1 MQDGTPF
8 EAEYWTTKGTVG
20 FNVVL
25 PIKEFPKRN
34 DEKNS
39 INQVDEKTASREA
52 EEGSITQFSG
62 KYETQFYGIL
72 CGGMIDLGQETDD
85 KIIEA
90 YVEYICRMHLVRFTG
105 QLYNG
110 AVFYRED
117 DAGQQL
123 AEVRIALSED
133 DLVYAE
139 TDLTFRDFP
148 GKKINHLKLVK

>member
-105 QLYNG
+105 QLYNSLG
-110 AVFYRED
+110 KYRMK
-117 DAGQQL
+117 
-123 AEVRIALSED
+123 SS
-133 DLVYAE
+133 
-139 TDLTFRDFP
+139 
-148 GKKINHLKLVK
+148 

>member
-72 CGGMIDLGQETDD
+72 CGGMIDLWQETDD